1 MAIPKYKR
9 TSESKLQF
17 MHNALELRKKIT
29 NLLLRDFGLKDK
41 VRNTKAFLNNTC
53 KMDESD
59 SQAVMDIMQKYNL
72 NKEIVDEYPKW
83 WVDYERSLIMNL
95 LSELISNIIQ
105 ANSIYV
111 STEQEYHNR
120 RTYWNN
126 AIGNCN
132 TLLNEF
138 EYIRHVLPIDAEKYM
153 SYVDMIN
160 NEIALIKGVR
170 KSDNKVL
177 KKLTNTKE

>member
-9 TSESKLQF
+9 TSESKLEF

-29 NLLLRDFGLKDK
+29 TLLLRDFGLKNK

-53 KMDESD
+53 QMDETD
-59 SQAVMDIMQKYNL
+59 AQTITNIIQKYNL
-72 NKEIVDEYPKW
+72 NKEIIDEYPKW
-83 WVDYERSLIMNL
+83 WIDHERNLIMNL
-95 LSELISNIIQ
+95 LSTLINNIIH

-111 STEQEYHNR
+111 SNEQEYYDR
-120 RTYWNN
+120 RTYWNS
-126 AIGNCN
+126 AIADCN

-138 EYIRHVLPIDAEKYM
+138 EYIRYVLPIDSEKYT
-153 SYVDMIN
+153 SYVDMIDK
-160 NEIALIKGVR
+160 EIALIKGVR

-177 KKLTNTKE
+177 KKLNNTHE

>member
-1 MAIPKYKR
+1 MKKNKKV
-9 TSESKLQF
+9 TL
-17 MHNALELRKKIT
+17 LELVATKIVYAVLIAVYYWMWARRDWHDYYET
-29 NLLLRDFGLKDK
+29 IQYVVGVFTFVFLL
-41 VRNTKAFLNNTC
+41 
-53 KMDESD
+53 
-59 SQAVMDIMQKYNL
+59 SQASRIRKF

-83 WVDYERSLIMNL
+83 WIDYERSLIMNL